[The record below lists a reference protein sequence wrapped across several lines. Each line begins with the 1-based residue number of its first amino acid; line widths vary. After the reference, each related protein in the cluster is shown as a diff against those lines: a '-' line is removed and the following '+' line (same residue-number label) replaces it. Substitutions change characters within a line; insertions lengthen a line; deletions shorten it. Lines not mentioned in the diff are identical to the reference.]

1 TALSPSTLKD
11 ARQEHAGGGARAR
24 RAVMIPENP
33 FTALIRRVRAGDQEA
48 AAELVRTYEPAVRR
62 AVRVRLKDDRLRRVL
77 DSLDICQSVL
87 GSFFLRATL
96 GEFELTSADD
106 LLRLLATMV
115 RNKVANQ
122 AAHEQAASTDAGKEP
137 VLGLLTLV

>member
-1 TALSPSTLKD
+1 MCDKTGLV
-11 ARQEHAGGGARAR
+11 RHRGAE
-24 RAVMIPENP
+24 AVMVQENP

-77 DSLDICQSVL
+77 DSMDICQSVL
-87 GSFFLRATL
+87 GSFFFRAAL
-96 GEFELTSADD
+96 GEFELGSADD

-115 RNKVANQ
+115 RNKVAN
-122 AAHEQAASTDAGKEP
+122 
-137 VLGLLTLV
+137 